1 MGRNA
6 LDYEKINL
14 IILYTDLSTERTIMR
29 RCEVDTYLNF
39 EGDHVM
45 DWYIEEDM
53 KNERLRKE
61 GG

>member
-1 MGRNA
+1 MVRSA

-14 IILYTDLSTERTIMR
+14 VILYTDLSTARTVVR

-45 DWYIEEDM
+45 DWYIEED
-53 KNERLRKE
+53 RLNDD
-61 GG
+61 